1 MCVCV
6 CVCVFVLN
14 EKVGMPCSTLLLTA
28 HAESGPALPG
38 ACLAWLLVACLL
50 LSISRCDLLRPSSIY
65 MQTHTHTQT
74 RTNTS
79 KFTSSCSALQW
90 SLLYA
95 LSLNDV
101 CVCMQAPACMC
112 WCVCVCSS
120 GFCHSRSLL
129 SHRPH
134 TSHASPSL
142 SDRVALQEVCINRNV
157 TLYGRILKYSYTL
170 HFEREAHPPYTN

>member
-1 MCVCV
+1 M

-65 MQTHTHTQT
+65 MQTHTHTHRHA
-74 RTNTS
+74 RTHRNLHQAVPFYS
-79 KFTSSCSALQW
+79 EAFCMH
-90 SLLYA
+90 SLWTM
-95 LSLNDV
+95 

-112 WCVCVCSS
+112 WCVCVFV
-120 GFCHSRSLL
+120 GFL
-129 SHRPH
+129 
-134 TSHASPSL
+134 SL
-142 SDRVALQEVCINRNV
+142 SLSFESSPTHFTRVSLVEWPRRTAGSVHHSKRHFVRPNFKILLYFALRKRSSP
-157 TLYGRILKYSYTL
+157 TLY
-170 HFEREAHPPYTN
+170 